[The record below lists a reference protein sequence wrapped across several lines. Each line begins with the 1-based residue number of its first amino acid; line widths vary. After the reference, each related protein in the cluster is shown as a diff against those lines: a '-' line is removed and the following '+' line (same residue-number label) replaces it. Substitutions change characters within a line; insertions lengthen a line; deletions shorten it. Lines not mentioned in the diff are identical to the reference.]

1 MSGCVKELLLRAI
14 NKIEAVICDM
24 CHVCI
29 ACGKQVLTCDDPS
42 RLLV

>member
-24 CHVCI
+24 CHECI
-29 ACGKQVLTCDDPS
+29 ACGKQVLTSDDPS